1 MQEVRHAASR
11 RAVEGVIEIWRTF
24 RERLARDLYR
34 LWGDRVLRARNP
46 DGKDYGFKLKYYQT
60 LRVTP
65 AMEAG
70 IETRVWSIEEI
81 VGLLDRRAEQAA

>member
-1 MQEVRHAASR
+1 MESLESSQVGDAREVVAAM
-11 RAVEGVIEIWRTF
+11 VLPVVHEG
-24 RERLARDLYR
+24 D
-34 LWGDRVLRARNP
+34 
-46 DGKDYGFKLKYYQT
+46 
-60 LRVTP
+60 VTP